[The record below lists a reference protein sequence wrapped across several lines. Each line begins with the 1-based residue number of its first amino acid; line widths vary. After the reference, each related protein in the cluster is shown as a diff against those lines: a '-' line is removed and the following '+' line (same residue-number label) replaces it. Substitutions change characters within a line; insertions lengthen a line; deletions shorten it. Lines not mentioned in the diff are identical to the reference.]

1 MELRHLRYFVA
12 VAEELH
18 FSRAAAKL
26 NIATP
31 TLSAQIRSL
40 EALLGA
46 QLFVRQTRSVALT
59 HVGRRFLDEARAT
72 LRQADQAEQV
82 GRRAARGEVGTI
94 VVGYIYSAVCGGSVG
109 RSIAHFRAKH
119 PGVMFELRRVST
131 IGQMNALIDGT
142 LDVGFTRTPDRY
154 PTGLAGFLIDRQAL
168 CVALPASHPLAARA
182 KIAPEM
188 LAGEPLIATS
198 LEMEVGFGSN
208 LGDVTTSASLMHVVA
223 RGADPFSV
231 ITLVSAGIG
240 LGVLSDSIKRVAIPG
255 VVFRPLTKTSRFAD
269 HAVVY
274 RTNESGPVVK
284 AFIASLKERTRDV
297 PATPARR
304 AAATREVTD
313 RR

>member
-31 TLSAQIRSL
+31 TLSAQICSL

-46 QLFVRQTRSVALT
+46 QLFVRKTRSVALT

-72 LRQADQAEQV
+72 LRQADLAEQV
-82 GRRAARGEVGTI
+82 GRRAARGDVGTI
-94 VVGYIYSAVCGGSVG
+94 AVGYIYSAVCGGSVG
-109 RSIAHFRAKH
+109 QSIARFRAKH
-119 PGVMFELRRVST
+119 PDVTFELRRVST
-131 IGQMNALIDGT
+131 IGQMNALVDGT

-154 PTGLAGFLIDRQAL
+154 PTGLTGFLIDRQEL
-168 CVALPASHPLAARA
+168 CVAMPEDHPLASRAR
-182 KIAPEM
+182 IAPEM

-208 LGDVTTSASLMHVVA
+208 LRDVAPSIPSMHVVA

-231 ITLVSAGIG
+231 LTLVAAGIG
-240 LGVLSDSIKRVAIPG
+240 LGVLSDSIRRMAIPG
-255 VVFRPLTKTSRFAD
+255 VVFRGMTTSRSSD

-274 RTNESGPVVK
+274 RTNEGAPVVK
-284 AFIASLKERTRDV
+284 AFIASLKERMRDV
-297 PATPARR
+297 PAAPARR
-304 AAATREVTD
+304 AAASDLRD
-313 RR
+313 